1 MFSYI
6 FEFLCLQKEKTKQ
19 FFYFCFKFKFML
31 NNIKDDLQLFDELV
45 TLFLE
50 DEIQNPVAE
59 YINPKDV
66 NKVLDITLQESA
78 ISKVEYKKILK
89 KLLLKST
96 KSSSKLFFNQLFG
109 GRHSKAVLGDLLA
122 VILNNSMATYKIAG
136 PQVSIE
142 KEILSKIY
150 SLIGYNNKAGGTFPT
165 GGSMSNFMSLVMA
178 RDKVNAI
185 YNKSNKK
192 RLIAYSSENSH
203 YSISKNASFSG
214 IGKENVRY
222 IKSDQYGRICKDNF
236 ENQIN
241 DDISNGFLPFYLNA
255 TAGTT
260 VLCAFDNIE
269 ELAPICRKHDIWMH
283 LDGAFG
289 GAVIFSEKYKY
300 LVKGI
305 NFTDSFCFNAHK
317 TLGAPI
323 STSLLVVKDKND
335 LYNSFNNSASY
346 LYQTHDSDFNLGQ
359 TSFECGRRNNALKL
373 WTMWKAI
380 GSNGIANIINHE
392 FKLAN
397 FARNYVVNNPH
408 YKVFSFEN
416 SLAICFNYK
425 NFDPEDLCTK
435 LYENNLLMVG
445 FGQFHANKFIRLV
458 TVNGEN
464 STDNLSNFFQ
474 ILEEYCE
481 RNEANIKKV

>member
-1 MFSYI
+1 
-6 FEFLCLQKEKTKQ
+6 
-19 FFYFCFKFKFML
+19 ML

-50 DEIQNPVAE
+50 DENQNPVAE

-136 PQVSIE
+136 PQISIE

-178 RDKVNAI
+178 RDKVNTI
-185 YNKSNKK
+185 SNKSNKK

-222 IKSDQYGRICKDNF
+222 IKSDQYGRICKDDF

-241 DDISNGFLPFYLNA
+241 NDISNGFLPFYLNA

-269 ELAPICRKHDIWMH
+269 ELVPICRKHEIWIH

-380 GSNGIANIINHE
+380 GSKGIAKIINHE

-397 FARNYVVNNPH
+397 FARNYVINNSN
-408 YKVFSFEN
+408 YKIYSFEN
-416 SLAICFNYK
+416 SLSICFNYK
-425 NFDPEDLCTK
+425 NFDPEDLCTQ

-445 FGQFHANKFIRLV
+445 FGHFHANKFIRLV
-458 TVNGEN
+458 TVNSEN
-464 STDNLSNFFQ
+464 STNNLSNFFQ

-481 RNEANIKKV
+481 RNETNIKKV